1 MVCEE
6 KPPRGG
12 AVATV
17 SDKCEVHVVLK
28 VFS

>member
-1 MVCEE
+1 MCEE
-6 KPPRGG
+6 KPPRGC